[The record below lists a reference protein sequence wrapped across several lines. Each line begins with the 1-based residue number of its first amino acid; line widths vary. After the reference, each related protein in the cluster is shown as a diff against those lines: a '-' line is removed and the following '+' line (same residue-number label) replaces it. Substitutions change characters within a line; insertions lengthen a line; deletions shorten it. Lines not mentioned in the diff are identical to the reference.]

1 MTFQYLLIDSGS
13 TQDFPSATTAG
24 KEKER
29 ILPQQHETTQ
39 EVAVLVQ

>member
-13 TQDFPSATTAG
+13 TQDFPPATTAG

-29 ILPQQHETTQ
+29 ISPQHETTQ